1 MIICDSDIVIR
12 AVDAS
17 RPGSSHD
24 AFVFNMSNAKQH
36 YLSKYEAGDRGSWL
50 LGDSGFGIEEFLLT
64 PYRDPNPGSPQH
76 RFNLQHAKA
85 RNITERVIGVLKS
98 RIRCLKTALPYAPQ
112 KVVKIINICCALHN
126 ICRHYQIEDF
136 VETESTT
143 QPEEIFEENTEL
155 EENTNL
161 NNVGRNLRDS
171 IANNLIL

>member
-1 MIICDSDIVIR
+1 MIICDSDMVIQ
-12 AVDAS
+12 AEDAS

-50 LGDSGFGIEEFLLT
+50 LRDSGFGIESFLLT

-76 RFNLQHAKA
+76 
-85 RNITERVIGVLKS
+85 
-98 RIRCLKTALPYAPQ
+98 
-112 KVVKIINICCALHN
+112 
-126 ICRHYQIEDF
+126 RHYQIEDF